1 MASGAKMFLSICCSI
16 VLNMSDI
23 CTSQFNE
30 WSISLLYSHW
40 YFKIYILR
48 ILAYNVKLSYCLK
61 PYIYLNM
68 SPKVRKNTR
77 RNGNANARMKRLMSK
92 VRCWAV
98 SSQIYFS
105 GMAWSLWVRCNNGI
119 GHETSTENNIGSVGS
134 MNPSQAGSLGSKLK
148 YSMLD

>member
-1 MASGAKMFLSICCSI
+1 M
-16 VLNMSDI
+16 
-23 CTSQFNE
+23 
-30 WSISLLYSHW
+30 
-40 YFKIYILR
+40 
-48 ILAYNVKLSYCLK
+48 AYNAKLSYCLK

-105 GMAWSLWVRCNNGI
+105 GMA
-119 GHETSTENNIGSVGS
+119 
-134 MNPSQAGSLGSKLK
+134 
-148 YSMLD
+148 

>member
-1 MASGAKMFLSICCSI
+1 
-16 VLNMSDI
+16 MSDI

-30 WSISLLYSHW
+30 WPMPLLYSFW
-40 YFKIYILR
+40 YIKIHILR
-48 ILAYNVKLSYCLK
+48 IFTYIAKLSYCLK
-61 PYIYLNM
+61 PYTYLNM

-105 GMAWSLWVRCNNGI
+105 GIAWSLWVRCSNGI
-119 GHETSTENNIGSVGS
+119 GHETSIENNIGSVGS
-134 MNPSQAGSLGSKLK
+134 INPSQAGSLGSKLK
-148 YSMLD
+148 YSMFD

>member
-1 MASGAKMFLSICCSI
+1 MCQTFAHRNLMNGQYQDYTLLDTWKYIICESR
-16 VLNMSDI
+16 SA
-23 CTSQFNE
+23 
-30 WSISLLYSHW
+30 H
-40 YFKIYILR
+40 
-48 ILAYNVKLSYCLK
+48 LAYNAKLSYCLK

-105 GMAWSLWVRCNNGI
+105 GMAWSLWVRCSNGI

-134 MNPSQAGSLGSKLK
+134 INPSQAGSLGSKLK
-148 YSMLD
+148 YLMLDWMILVF

>member
-1 MASGAKMFLSICCSI
+1 MVNFITILSLILQNI
-16 VLNMSDI
+16 
-23 CTSQFNE
+23 
-30 WSISLLYSHW
+30 YSTN
-40 YFKIYILR
+40 
-48 ILAYNVKLSYCLK
+48 YNVKLSYCLK
-61 PYIYLNM
+61 QFIYLNM

-148 YSMLD
+148 YLMLDWIILVFKWLKH

>member
-1 MASGAKMFLSICCSI
+1 
-16 VLNMSDI
+16 MSDI

-30 WSISLLYSHW
+30 WSTSLLYSLW
-40 YFKIYILR
+40 YITIYVLR
-48 ILAYNVKLSYCLK
+48 IPIYNAKLSYCLK

-105 GMAWSLWVRCNNGI
+105 GMAWSLWVRCSNGI

-134 MNPSQAGSLGSKLK
+134 INPSQAGSLGSKLK
-148 YSMLD
+148 YLMLD

>member
-1 MASGAKMFLSICCSI
+1 
-16 VLNMSDI
+16 MSDI

-30 WSISLLYSHW
+30 WSISGLYSPW
-40 YFKIYILR
+40 YMKIYNLR
-48 ILAYNVKLSYCLK
+48 ILINIYIHWWTNMAYNAKLSYCLK

-105 GMAWSLWVRCNNGI
+105 GMAWSLWVRCSNGI

-134 MNPSQAGSLGSKLK
+134 INPSQAGSLGSKLK
-148 YSMLD
+148 YLMLD